1 MEERQLPTISWG
13 TLHFVSKA
21 SPNLC
26 FTEEV
31 SKFAVIA
38 SIINK
43 TKEYTFQ
50 GQARSLKLGR
60 YRIDI
65 ELY

>member
-1 MEERQLPTISWG
+1 MWRKRQLPTISWG
-13 TLHFVSKA
+13 TFHFVSKT
-21 SPNLC
+21 SPNFC

-50 GQARSLKLGR
+50 GQARSLTLE
-60 YRIDI
+60 I